1 MDVDA
6 DGLEDFENVARYDTV
21 RVEAFSDA
29 VFAVAMTVL
38 AVELLPPEHQPGDL
52 LHALLDQW
60 PAYASFLAS
69 FLYVGVMWMNH
80 HATFTRIRR
89 MDRGLRFANL
99 GILLWT
105 VLIPFPT
112 AVMADT
118 LQERNLA
125 DSRAAVALYALIGA
139 LMCAS
144 WLVFFHY
151 LTSRPHMA
159 EEDVPDR
166 FFHAERTRA
175 WVGVAL
181 YCVAGVLGTAADPLV
196 ALAIFVALPVFYAV
210 TSEGL
215 LEMRWAG
222 ERTRRK

>member
-6 DGLEDFENVARYDTV
+6 DGPEDLENVARYDTV
-21 RVEAFSDA
+21 RVEAFSDG
-29 VFAVAMTVL
+29 VFAVAITLL
-38 AVELLPPEHQPGDL
+38 AVDLVPPVHRPGDL

-60 PAYASFLAS
+60 PVYVSFLAS

-99 GILLWT
+99 AILLHT

-112 AVMADT
+112 AVMSAT
-118 LQERNLA
+118 LQESNVA

-151 LTSRPHMA
+151 LTSRPHMV
-159 EEDVPDR
+159 EDDVPER

-181 YCVAGVLGTAADPLV
+181 YCVAGVLGTALDPLV
-196 ALAIFVALPVFYAV
+196 ALAIFLALPIFYGV

-215 LEMRWAG
+215 LEMRWVG
-222 ERTRRK
+222 ERKRAR

>member
-1 MDVDA
+1 VDA
-6 DGLEDFENVARYDTV
+6 DLPEEFENVARYDTV

-60 PAYASFLAS
+60 PGYVSFLAS
-69 FLYVGVMWMNH
+69 FLYVGVIWMNH
-80 HATFTRIRR
+80 HATFTRVRR
-89 MDRGLRFANL
+89 IDRGLRFANL
-99 GILLWT
+99 AILLFT

-118 LQERNLA
+118 LQESNLA
-125 DSRAAVALYALIGA
+125 DSRVAVGLYALVGA

-159 EEDVPDR
+159 EEDVPER

-181 YCVAGVLGTAADPLV
+181 YCAAGALGTVADPLV
-196 ALAIFVALPVFYAV
+196 ALAIFVVLPIFYAV

-215 LEMRWAG
+215 LEMRWVA
-222 ERTRRK
+222 ERKRPK